1 DHLCA
6 EQFLSL
12 SCTFLP
18 PVFPFIEV
26 YCLCTLQLPY
36 HVLYGY
42 YVEKQGEYTFLYLQ
56 KMPFNH
62 NQAVKPK

>member
-1 DHLCA
+1 
-6 EQFLSL
+6 
-12 SCTFLP
+12 
-18 PVFPFIEV
+18 
-26 YCLCTLQLPY
+26 
-36 HVLYGY
+36 VLYGY